1 MKLILLALSLVG
13 LLTACSTVAASS
25 TSAAVDTYAPV
36 TGASPLPESLLGFSV
51 NVQSINYRAV
61 VNRFTHAVTLYL
73 PPGTNVTSLTPS
85 LSMATGVT
93 ATPSGAQDFTSPVTY
108 KLSDGTSYT
117 VTVNLTVPTAAQV
130 NTWLGTGINL
140 GNDLDAW
147 PGDEGSW
154 TQGVVAQKTFFD
166 DYKNLGFSSVR
177 IPITWGMAANP
188 SDRLSDTSPFSVNP
202 AFMARVDQVAG
213 WGIDAGLTVVIN
225 AHHENWIRTLTGAA
239 MTAQLPRFEALW
251 TQIAQ
256 HFAGWPP
263 QLVFEILNEPQP
275 PSGSSTGGMTNADLK
290 VLNQDILNII
300 RKYDPTRVVIV
311 GADQWNSLS
320 SLVSGTFSLPSDPA
334 AGGPYL
340 IATFHNYMPWSFAG
354 QSSGTWGS
362 SSDIASM
369 KAQLDVAAAWGKQNN
384 VPIYMGEYGV
394 THQYNGTSTDP
405 ASRITWYTQV
415 TQLARADGISMA
427 LWDDYGDFK
436 LYDRV
441 NRTFESTVLKAV
453 NP

>member
-1 MKLILLALSLVG
+1 MKHILLALSLVW
-13 LLTACSTVAASS
+13 LVTACSTVTASS
-25 TSAAVDTYAPV
+25 HSVADSYVPV
-36 TGASPLPESLLGFSV
+36 TGASPLPESLVSFSV
-51 NVQSINYRAV
+51 NVQSVNYRAV

-73 PPGTNVTSLTPS
+73 PPGTSVTSLTPS
-85 LSMATGVT
+85 ITTATGLTVS
-93 ATPSGAQDFTSPVTY
+93 PSGAQDFSAPVTY
-108 KLSDGTSYT
+108 KVSDGSTYT
-117 VTVNLTVPTAAQV
+117 VTVNTTVPSAAQV
-130 NTWLGTGINL
+130 NSWLGTGINL

-154 TQGVVAQKTFFD
+154 TNGVVAQKTFFD

-177 IPITWGMAANP
+177 VPITWGMASNP
-188 SDRLSDTSPFSVNP
+188 SDRLSATSPYSINP
-202 AFMARVDQVAG
+202 AFLARVDQVAG

-225 AHHENWIRTLTGAA
+225 AHHENWIRTLTGSA

-275 PSGSSTGGMTNADLK
+275 PAGSSTGGMTNADLK

-311 GADQWNSLS
+311 GANQWNSLS
-320 SLVSGTFSLPSDPA
+320 SLVGGTFSLPVDSA

-340 IATFHNYMPWSFAG
+340 IATFHNYNPWSFAG

-362 SSDIASM
+362 SDDIASM
-369 KAQLDVAAAWGKQNN
+369 KAQLDIAAAWGKQNN
-384 VPIYMGEYGV
+384 VPLYMGEYGV
-394 THQYNGTSTDP
+394 THQYNGMSTDP
-405 ASRITWYTQV
+405 TSRIAWYTQV

-436 LYDRV
+436 LYGRV
-441 NRTFESTVLKAV
+441 SRTFESAVLKAV
-453 NP
+453 QP